1 MKKVVFIQYPVL
13 LFDGRQSIDAA
24 VFSWFYTV
32 EGYLPEQNILKRG
45 KDMKKFLAIVLA
57 LTLIL
62 SLGVTAFADDIKV
75 AFSQIGQESDW
86 RTANTDSIK
95 GTIEGHD
102 GWTLIYDDAQQI
114 QENQIKALRNFIT
127 QGVDYILFT
136 GVVETGWD
144 EVLAEVNEAEIP
156 LILIDRMPD
165 CADKIDYVAAFGGDF
180 VEEGRRQVAW
190 AGEYLKSLGRGD
202 EEVAV
207 AIMEGTTGS
216 GAQVGRTEGNLAAL
230 EEYPNMKLVAQQ
242 SGNFTR
248 TEGQAV
254 MEAWLK
260 SVDKI
265 DVLIVQNDDM
275 GLGAIDAIKAAG
287 LVPGKD
293 IIIVGCDSVKAA
305 FEAIVAGEMNCTVEC
320 TPLYGPFV
328 EKTIEAL
335 EAGETFEKTIL
346 HPEEGVYD
354 CVGGIDLGTVTS
366 VLAADVIDSRVY

>member
-1 MKKVVFIQYPVL
+1 MKKLLVL
-13 LFDGRQSIDAA
+13 
-24 VFSWFYTV
+24 
-32 EGYLPEQNILKRG
+32 
-45 KDMKKFLAIVLA
+45 VLA
-57 LTLIL
+57 LCLVL
-62 SLGVTAFADDIKV
+62 SMVASASALTI

-86 RTANTDSIK
+86 RTANTDSV
-95 GTIEGHD
+95 TAAIEGHEGWEFVYSD
-102 GWTLIYDDAQQI
+102 GQQK
-114 QENQIKALRNFIT
+114 QENQIQALRNFIT

-136 GVVETGWD
+136 GVVTSGWD
-144 EVLAEVNEAEIP
+144 EVLTEVNEAEIP
-156 LILIDRMPD
+156 LILLDRIPD
-165 CADKIDYVAAFGGDF
+165 CADKIEYKAAFGGDF
-180 VEEGRRQVAW
+180 PLEGRRQIQW
-190 AGEYLKSLGRGD
+190 AAKYLESLGKT
-202 EEVAV
+202 ENVKV

-216 GAQVGRTEGNLAAL
+216 DAQVGRTEGNLAAL
-230 EEYPNMKLVAQQ
+230 KEYPNMKLVAQQ

-305 FEAIVAGEMNCTVEC
+305 FEAIVAGEMNATIEC

-335 EAGETFEKTIL
+335 EAGETFEKTIV